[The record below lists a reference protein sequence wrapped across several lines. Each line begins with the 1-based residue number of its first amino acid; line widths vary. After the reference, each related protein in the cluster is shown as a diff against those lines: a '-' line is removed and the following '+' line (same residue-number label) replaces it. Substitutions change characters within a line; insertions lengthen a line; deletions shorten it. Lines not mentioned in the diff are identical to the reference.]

1 MTMMPMHTYYTIT
14 RGASEMTPTMLISAL
29 VIGVVLFFVLAAI
42 ADWTLNR

>member
-1 MTMMPMHTYYTIT
+1 MMPMHTYYIIT

>member
-1 MTMMPMHTYYTIT
+1 MMPMHTYYTIT